1 MEFYL
6 FELKKTK
13 NPFGVGVSW
22 LVSCSLCFI
31 GPHQME
37 YVMGYAPW
45 LAELVMLCKQ
55 RIFEIQSSHRSAT
68 S

>member
-13 NPFGVGVSW
+13 NPFGVGGSC
-22 LVSCSLCFI
+22 LVSCALCFI

-37 YVMGYAPW
+37 YVMGYA
-45 LAELVMLCKQ
+45 LGL
-55 RIFEIQSSHRSAT
+55 QSW
-68 S
+68 